1 MQAIEALETESNS
14 LSETETETA
23 LETIPETAPPETPA
37 SPASDSP
44 EPAHTTTPTGGS
56 ADMNKGITEEAPVT
70 PAATNSFQ
78 PFATKKKMSKRSLI
92 IIISIVVV
100 IVLAVAGYFGWQYLQ
115 SQDTTTAPAQTTTE
129 TNATGDTVPTDTE
142 NSVTEVVTEIETQLD
157 GMDTSEYDDTTLDD
171 ATLYN

>member
-14 LSETETETA
+14 LSETETET
-23 LETIPETAPPETPA
+23 PPETVAPEA
-37 SPASDSP
+37 PVSPASDSP
-44 EPAHTTTPTGGS
+44 EPTHTTTPTGGS
-56 ADMNKGITEEAPVT
+56 ADMNRGMTEEAPVAS
-70 PAATNSFQ
+70 AATSSFQ

-129 TNATGDTVPTDTE
+129 TNTTGDTAPLDTE
-142 NSVTEVVTEIETQLD
+142 ASVTEVVTEIETQLD